1 MKLAEPSAVL
11 LFGLELIGMA
21 GVTRIKNRI
30 QCNRAITG
38 CDAESPRQRSA
49 TPLFLVQFRT
59 PLPFEKEA
67 ESIGSAFVF
76 LTIADSNLCKK
87 LNFDSVDY
95 RKDSSR
101 HPGPHAHTDS
111 E

>member
-1 MKLAEPSAVL
+1 MKLSEPSAVL

-38 CDAESPRQRSA
+38 CDAECPRQRSA

-87 LNFDSVDY
+87 LNFDSVDF